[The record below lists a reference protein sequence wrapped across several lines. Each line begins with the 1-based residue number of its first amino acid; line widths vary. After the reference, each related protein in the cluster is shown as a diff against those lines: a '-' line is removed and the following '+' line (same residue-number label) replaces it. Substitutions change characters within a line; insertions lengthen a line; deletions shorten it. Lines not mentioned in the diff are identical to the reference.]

1 MSMLSFLALSG
12 GVGIVG
18 VRSSSGAHRI
28 HPSAQVLLARETGK
42 LTLQGELL
50 ASTWQEDV
58 LGQAQRSA
66 YLRPAALVGVS
77 FGEQARV
84 GFYTGPAAVVMLSD
98 AGPLARVAWRAKGEL
113 SRDLGAKG
121 LISGN
126 MGWTQRGRSGD
137 VDLGLSAGVR
147 W

>member
-1 MSMLSFLALSG
+1 MSLLSFLAIG

-28 HPSAQVLLARETGK
+28 HPSAQIMLQRDAGNLAF
-42 LTLQGELL
+42 QGEVL

-58 LGQAQRSA
+58 LSQAQRSV

-77 FGEQARV
+77 FGERARV
-84 GFYTGPAAVVMLSD
+84 GFYTGPAGVFMLTD
-98 AGPLARVAWRAKGEL
+98 AGPLARVAWRAKGEM
-113 SRDLGAKG
+113 SRELGDKG
-121 LISGN
+121 MISGT
-126 MGWTQRGRSGD
+126 MGWTQRGQSGD

>member
-1 MSMLSFLALSG
+1 MG

-28 HPSAQVLLARETGK
+28 HPSAQIMLQRDAGK
-42 LTLQGELL
+42 LALQGEVL

-58 LGQAQRSA
+58 LGQPQRSV
-66 YLRPAALVGVS
+66 YLRPSALVGVH
-77 FGEQARV
+77 FGERAQV
-84 GFYTGPAAVVMLSD
+84 GFYTGPATVFMVTE
-98 AGPLARVAWRAKGEL
+98 AGPLARVAWRAKGDL
-113 SRDLGAKG
+113 SRQLGDKG
-121 LISGN
+121 MISGT
-126 MGWTQRGRSGD
+126 MGWTQRGLSGD